1 VIESLPLAAFSALF
15 PRSIDMKFIIALL
28 VLCTFAP
35 VFAVGGLSGFDDK
48 AFTRPTLV
56 AVACE
61 TAPVYKEKI
70 FEDKDYFF
78 VVRNSAKR
86 GSVPGLFVHAAKGD
100 RWIEIKKLSTEN
112 AKLGRSA
119 ESQGSTVN
127 ASWDFAE
134 LRKQLYVS
142 IPLRTTGDDL
152 LPDKISFDEKS
163 LLYRLEFNSALK
175 QEVSLT
181 DFYIT
186 RTDLEEAFDDAAD

>member
-1 VIESLPLAAFSALF
+1 MKL
-15 PRSIDMKFIIALL
+15 SITLL

-35 VFAVGGLSGFDDK
+35 GLADSALGGFDDWT
-48 AFTRPTLV
+48 FTRPTLV
-56 AVACE
+56 AAACE
-61 TAPVYKEKI
+61 TAPAFKEKI

-78 VVRNSAKR
+78 VVRNSGKR

-134 LRKQLYVS
+134 LGKQLYVS

-163 LLYRLEFNSALK
+163 LLYKLEFNSALK
-175 QEVSLT
+175 QEASLT

-186 RTDLEEAFDDAAD
+186 RADLEEAFDDAAD